1 MNKLILPIGES
12 SFREMRGRNCY
23 YVDKT
28 SHIKKLIDD
37 GKYYFLSRPRRF
49 GKSLLVS
56 TLKELFEGNERLFRG
71 LHIHDCWD
79 WTVSNPV
86 VRLSFDGS
94 YSEPGSLHDDFLDQ
108 LDELEK
114 DAGIDTSSR
123 PRTEPR
129 RLRNVILKHYKNT
142 GQQVVILVDEYDKPI
157 LDVLE
162 NEEQAEANRAYL
174 HGVYGIIKGCADE
187 VRFVFVTGISMYSKV
202 SLFSGLNILEDISLD
217 AEFATIC
224 GYTDADIDTVF
235 APELEGLD
243 RDEIRHWYNG
253 YSWLGEEK
261 VYNPFDVLLLFRKR
275 QFKPY
280 WYETGT
286 PQYLYKMMA
295 EGEINTLNLENLE
308 MPERELASFD
318 IDTVSV
324 NALLFQCGYLTI
336 VNHETQ
342 SEGINYSL
350 YYPNHEVRLS
360 LNQQLVGAVS
370 GNFAEAKKRAK
381 SMARF
386 LADNDFEEFKAELS
400 SFFSSIPNE
409 WYARNP
415 MQHYEGF
422 YASMVY
428 ACFAATGVDVKGEES
443 TSLGRSDLVVV
454 HAGEV
459 FVMEFKVAKQP
470 KEKDKVEAEAAD
482 AIAQIRENDYAGK
495 YRHRRGKIHLLGVV
509 FDGEGHNVAMIR
521 VERD

>member
-1 MNKLILPIGES
+1 MRKLKLPIGS
-12 SFREMRGRNCY
+12 ASLMNLRNRNCY

-28 SHIKKLIDD
+28 PQIEKLIDD
-37 GKYYFLSRPRRF
+37 GEYYFLSRPRRF
-49 GKSLLVS
+49 GKTLLVD
-56 TLKELFEGNERLFRG
+56 TMQELFEGNKRLFRG
-71 LHIHDCWD
+71 LHIHDRWD

-94 YSEPGSLHDDFLDQ
+94 YNEPSSLHDDFLDQ

-114 DAGIDTSSR
+114 NAGIDASSR

-129 RLRNVILKHYKNT
+129 RLRNIILKHYENT
-142 GQQVVILVDEYDKPI
+142 SQQVVVLVDEYDKPI
-157 LDVLE
+157 LDLLE
-162 NEEQAEANRAYL
+162 NKQQAEANRDYL
-174 HGVYGIIKGCADE
+174 HGVYGIIKGCAKYI
-187 VRFVFVTGISMYSKV
+187 RFMFVTGISMYSKV
-202 SLFSGLNILEDISLD
+202 SLFSGLNNLKDISLD
-217 AEFATIC
+217 PRYATIC
-224 GYTDADIDTVF
+224 GYIDSDIDTVF
-235 APELEGLD
+235 APELDGLD

-253 YSWLGEEK
+253 YSWLGEDK
-261 VYNPFDVLLLFRKR
+261 VYNPFDVLLLFDNRL
-275 QFKPY
+275 FKPY

-286 PQYLYKMMA
+286 PRYLYKLLA

-336 VNHETQ
+336 VDHESQ
-342 SEGINYSL
+342 PEGIDYKL

-370 GNFAEAKKRAK
+370 GNFAKTKKRAK

-415 MQHYEGF
+415 MQRYEGF

-428 ACFAATGVDVKGEES
+428 ACFAAIGVDVKGEES
-443 TSLGRSDLVVV
+443 TSLGRSDLVVE

-470 KEKDKVEAEAAD
+470 KDKDKVEAETAD

-495 YRHRRGKIHLLGVV
+495 YRHRREKIHLLGVV
-509 FDGEGHNVAMIR
+509 FDGAKHNVAMIR
-521 VERD
+521 AERD

>member
-1 MNKLILPIGES
+1 MHKLKLPIGS
-12 SFREMRGRNCY
+12 ASFMNLRNRNCY

-28 SHIKKLIDD
+28 PHIEKLIDR
-37 GKYYFLSRPRRF
+37 GEYYFLSRPRRF

-56 TLKELFEGNERLFRG
+56 TLKELFEGNEKLFRG
-71 LHIHDCWD
+71 LHIHDRWD
-79 WTVSNPV
+79 WTASNPV
-86 VRLSFDGS
+86 VRLSFDS
-94 YSEPGSLHDDFLDQ
+94 KYSEPGDLENNLENQ
-108 LDELEK
+108 LTWLEK
-114 DAGIDTSSR
+114 FAGI
-123 PRTEPR
+123 EPPDITGPDR
-129 RLRNVILKHYKNT
+129 FNNLILSLYRKT

-157 LDVLE
+157 LDLLE
-162 NEEQAEANRAYL
+162 NKQQAEANRAYL

-202 SLFSGLNILEDISLD
+202 SLFSGLNNLEDISLD
-217 AEFATIC
+217 PRYATIC

-235 APELEGLD
+235 APELKGLD

-261 VYNPFDVLLLFRKR
+261 VYNPFDVLLLFSKR
-275 QFKPY
+275 LFKPY

-286 PQYLYKMMA
+286 PGYLYKMLA
-295 EGEINTLNLENLE
+295 KGEINPLNLENLE

-318 IDTVSV
+318 LEAVSV

-336 VNHETQ
+336 VSHETQ
-342 SEGINYSL
+342 SDGINYTL
-350 YYPNHEVRLS
+350 YYPNHEVRQS
-360 LNQQLVGAVS
+360 LNQQLLSAVS
-370 GNFAEAKKRAK
+370 GDFANAKKRAK

-422 YASMVY
+422 YASMAY
-428 ACFAATGVDVKGEES
+428 ACFTAIGVDVKGEES
-443 TSLGRSDLVVV
+443 TSLGRSDLVVE

-470 KEKDKVEAEAAD
+470 KEQDKVEAEAAD

-509 FDGEGHNVAMIR
+509 FNGAKHNVAMIR
-521 VERD
+521 AERD

>member
-1 MNKLILPIGES
+1 MHKLKLPIGS
-12 SFREMRGRNCY
+12 ASFMNLRNRNCY

-28 SHIKKLIDD
+28 PHIEKLIDR
-37 GKYYFLSRPRRF
+37 GEYYFLSRPRRF

-56 TLKELFEGNERLFRG
+56 TLKELFEGNEKLFRG
-71 LHIHDCWD
+71 LHIHDRWD

-86 VRLSFDGS
+86 VRLSFDAN
-94 YSEPGSLHDDFLDQ
+94 YSEPSGLEIHMASQ
-108 LDELEK
+108 LSALEE
-114 DAGIDTSSR
+114 DAGIESLTTDIPGDVR
-123 PRTEPR
+123 FQNLVRKLNR
-129 RLRNVILKHYKNT
+129 KT
-142 GQQVVILVDEYDKPI
+142 GKQVVILVDEYDKPI

-162 NEEQAEANRAYL
+162 NKEQAEANCDYL

-187 VRFVFVTGISMYSKV
+187 VRFIFVTGISMYSKV
-202 SLFSGLNILEDISLD
+202 SLFSGLNNLEDISLD
-217 AEFATIC
+217 PRYATIC
-224 GYTDADIDTVF
+224 GYTDTDIDTVF
-235 APELEGLD
+235 APELKGLD

-261 VYNPFDVLLLFRKR
+261 VYNPFDVLLLFSKR
-275 QFKPY
+275 LFKPY

-286 PQYLYKMMA
+286 PGYLYKMLA
-295 EGEINTLNLENLE
+295 KGEINPLNLENLE

-318 IDTVSV
+318 LEAVSV

-336 VNHETQ
+336 VSHETQ
-342 SEGINYSL
+342 SDGINYTL
-350 YYPNHEVRLS
+350 YYPNHEVRQS
-360 LNQQLVGAVS
+360 LNQQLLSAVS
-370 GNFAEAKKRAK
+370 GNFAKAKKRAK

-386 LADNDFEEFKAELS
+386 LAANDFEEFKAELS

-415 MQHYEGF
+415 MQRYEGF
-422 YASMVY
+422 YASMAY
-428 ACFAATGVDVKGEES
+428 ACFTAIGVDVKGEES
-443 TSLGRSDLVVV
+443 TSLGRSDLVVE

-470 KEKDKVEAEAAD
+470 KEQDKVEAEAAD

-509 FDGEGHNVAMIR
+509 FNGAKHNVAMIR
-521 VERD
+521 AERD

>member
-1 MNKLILPIGES
+1 MRKLKLPIGS
-12 SFREMRGRNCY
+12 ASFMNLRNRDCY

-28 SHIKKLIDD
+28 PHIEKLIDR
-37 GKYYFLSRPRRF
+37 GEYYFLSRPRRF
-49 GKSLLVS
+49 GKTLLVD
-56 TLKELFEGNERLFRG
+56 TIQELFEGNEQLFRG
-71 LHIHDCWD
+71 LHIHDRWD
-79 WTVSNPV
+79 WTTSNPV
-86 VRLSFDGS
+86 VRLSFDS
-94 YSEPGSLHDDFLDQ
+94 KYSEPGDLRNNLENQ
-108 LDELEK
+108 LTWLENF
-114 DAGIDTSSR
+114 AGI
-123 PRTEPR
+123 EPPGITGPDR
-129 RLRNVILKHYKNT
+129 FNNLILSLYRKT

-157 LDVLE
+157 LDLLE
-162 NEEQAEANRAYL
+162 DKEQAEANRDYL
-174 HGVYGIIKGCADE
+174 HGVYGVIKGCARYI
-187 VRFVFVTGISMYSKV
+187 RFVFVTGISMYSKV
-202 SLFSGLNILEDISLD
+202 SLFSGLNNLKDLSLD
-217 AEFATIC
+217 PRYATIC
-224 GYTDADIDTVF
+224 GYTDTDIDTVF

-243 RDEIRHWYNG
+243 RDEIRRWYNG

-261 VYNPFDVLLLFRKR
+261 VYNPFDVLLLFDNRLFR
-275 QFKPY
+275 PY

-286 PQYLYKMMA
+286 PRYLYKLLA

-318 IDTVSV
+318 LETVSV

-342 SEGINYSL
+342 PEGIDYTL
-350 YYPNHEVRLS
+350 CYPNHEVRLS
-360 LNQQLVGAVS
+360 LNQQLLGAVS
-370 GNFAEAKKRAK
+370 GNFAKAKKRAK

-386 LADNDFEEFKAELS
+386 LAGNDFGEFKAELS

-428 ACFAATGVDVKGEES
+428 ACFTAIGVDVKGEES
-443 TSLGRSDLVVV
+443 TSLGRSDLVVE

-470 KEKDKVEAEAAD
+470 KEEDKVEAEAAD

-509 FDGEGHNVAMIR
+509 FDGANHNVAMIR
-521 VERD
+521 AEWD

>member
-1 MNKLILPIGES
+1 MRKLKLPIGS
-12 SFREMRGRNCY
+12 ASLMNLRNRNCY

-28 SHIKKLIDD
+28 PQIEKLIDD
-37 GKYYFLSRPRRF
+37 GEYYFLSRPRRF
-49 GKSLLVS
+49 GKTLLVD
-56 TLKELFEGNERLFRG
+56 TMQELFEGNKRLFRG
-71 LHIHDCWD
+71 LHIHDRWD

-94 YSEPGSLHDDFLDQ
+94 YNEPSSLHDDFLDQ

-114 DAGIDTSSR
+114 NAGIDTSSR

-129 RLRNVILKHYKNT
+129 RLRNIILKHYENT
-142 GQQVVILVDEYDKPI
+142 GQQVVVLVDENDKPI
-157 LDVLE
+157 LDLLE
-162 NEEQAEANRAYL
+162 NKQQAEANRDYL
-174 HGVYGIIKGCADE
+174 HGVYGIIKGCAE
-187 VRFVFVTGISMYSKV
+187 YIRFVFVTGISMYSKV
-202 SLFSGLNILEDISLD
+202 SLFSGLNSLEDISLD
-217 AEFATIC
+217 PEFATIC
-224 GYTDADIDTVF
+224 GYTDSDIDTVF
-235 APELEGLD
+235 APELKGLD

-253 YSWLGEEK
+253 YSWLGTER

-286 PQYLYKMMA
+286 PSYLYKMMA

-308 MPERELASFD
+308 MPERELSSFKVD
-318 IDTVSV
+318 EISV

-336 VNHETQ
+336 VGHEAQ
-342 SEGINYSL
+342 PEGIDYTL

-360 LNQQLVGAVS
+360 LNQQLLGAVS
-370 GNFAEAKKRAK
+370 GNFAKAKKRAK

-386 LADNDFEEFKAELS
+386 LADNDFGEFEAELS

-415 MQHYEGF
+415 MQRYEGF

-428 ACFAATGVDVKGEES
+428 ACLTAIGVEVTGEES
-443 TSLGRSDLVVV
+443 TSLGRSDLVVE

-459 FVMEFKVAKQP
+459 FVMEFKVAEQP
-470 KEKDKVEAEAAD
+470 EVEAEVKAEAAD
-482 AIAQIRENDYAGK
+482 AIAQIRSKDYAGK
-495 YRHRRGKIHLLGVV
+495 YRHRRGKIHLLGLV
-509 FDGEGHNVAMIR
+509 FNGAKHNVAMIL

>member
-1 MNKLILPIGES
+1 MKKLDLPVGES
-12 SFREMRGRNCY
+12 SFRTIREWDFY

-28 SHIKKLIDD
+28 THIYKLVRKP
-37 GKYYFLSRPRRF
+37 GYYFLSRPRRF
-49 GKSLLVS
+49 GKTLLVD
-56 TLKELFEGNERLFRG
+56 TIQELFEGNEQLFRG
-71 LHIHDCWD
+71 LHIHDRWD
-79 WTVSNPV
+79 WTTSNPV
-86 VRLSFDGS
+86 VRLSFDS
-94 YSEPGSLHDDFLDQ
+94 KYSEPGDLQNNLENQ
-108 LDELEK
+108 LTWLENF
-114 DAGIDTSSR
+114 AGI
-123 PRTEPR
+123 EPPGITGPDR
-129 RLRNVILKHYKNT
+129 FNNLILSLYRKT

-157 LDVLE
+157 LDLLE
-162 NEEQAEANRAYL
+162 DKEQAEANRDYL
-174 HGVYGIIKGCADE
+174 HGVYGVIKGCARYI
-187 VRFVFVTGISMYSKV
+187 RFVFVTGISMYSKV
-202 SLFSGLNILEDISLD
+202 SLFSGLNNLQDISLD
-217 AEFATIC
+217 PRYATIC
-224 GYTDADIDTVF
+224 GYTDSDIDMVF
-235 APELEGLD
+235 APELKGLD
-243 RDEIRHWYNG
+243 RDEIRRWYNG

-261 VYNPFDVLLLFRKR
+261 VYNPFDVLLLFDNRLFR
-275 QFKPY
+275 PY

-286 PQYLYKMMA
+286 PRYLYKLLA

-318 IDTVSV
+318 IETVSV

-336 VNHETQ
+336 DKHEVLP
-342 SEGINYSL
+342 EGIDYTL

-360 LNQQLVGAVS
+360 LNQQLLGAVS

-422 YASMVY
+422 YASMAY
-428 ACFAATGVDVKGEES
+428 ACFAAIGVKVTGEES
-443 TSLGRSDLVVV
+443 TSLGRSDLVVE

-459 FVMEFKVAKQP
+459 FVMEFKVA
-470 KEKDKVEAEAAD
+470 EKPEVEAEVKAEAVD
-482 AIAQIRENDYAGK
+482 AIAQIRSKDYAGK

-509 FDGEGHNVAMIR
+509 FDGAKHNVAMIR